1 MEKKILLQARTEEIL
16 VMPKPQKKKEH
27 LLNKI
32 KVLCRKGW
40 DRFTANGKHK
50 GSLESTYP
58 PQLSVIFNGLPNT
71 IEN

>member
-1 MEKKILLQARTEEIL
+1 
-16 VMPKPQKKKEH
+16 MPKPWKKKEY

-40 DRFTANGKHK
+40 DRFTANGKYK
-50 GSLESTYP
+50 GSPESMYP